1 MSEHGAGSG
10 ASPSPRALPPPGPL
24 LSLPAQPNHSA
35 SSSVSAAVPEHRR
48 TAAFTHVTD
57 DTRLRDRQLVHQCLA
72 GDALAERALYDAHV
86 ERIYRLMHRMAGD
99 PDLAADF
106 TQDTFIRAFDR
117 LEQYRGD
124 SSLATWLHTIA
135 VSVALNGL
143 RKVKRIRST
152 TEHIDEATTIPAEP
166 GRGFSADL
174 KTRLHAAVDALSEK
188 LRPVFLMHDVEGYT
202 HEEIAGSLG
211 IPVGTS
217 KARLFD
223 ARAKLR
229 MALAAFAGDH
239 IA

>member
-1 MSEHGAGSG
+1 MQVR
-10 ASPSPRALPPPGPL
+10 PSPNVVADNPRIL
-24 LSLPAQPNHSA
+24 
-35 SSSVSAAVPEHRR
+35 
-48 TAAFTHVTD
+48 
-57 DTRLRDRQLVHQCLA
+57 DRQLVHRCLA
-72 GDALAERALYDAHV
+72 GDAIAERALYDAHV
-86 ERIYRLMHRMAGD
+86 ERVYRLMHRMAGD

-106 TQDTFIRAFDR
+106 TQETFIRAFQR
-117 LEQYRGD
+117 LDQFRGD

-143 RKVKRIRST
+143 RKVQRIRGRT
-152 TEHIDEATTIPAEP
+152 DDIENTP
-166 GRGFSADL
+166 GLTVQPRGFTGDL
-174 KTRLHAAVDALSEK
+174 RARLHSAVDALSEK

-202 HEEIAGSLG
+202 HDEIAGTLG

-229 MALAAFAGDH
+229 LALAAFAGDH